1 MPGSLQCLRLGPSSR
16 GLHTWVN
23 GFDFS
28 VLSLTLHFL
37 PDLGIHHLKLSA
49 VAWTALLRTLEQK
62 GLPSFCFVFVL
73 FWIHEE
79 IKAQSREETCSRPH
93 SYLVLHWSE
102 HQAPEANQDL
112 SMLSTS
118 TLWVLRQSNSVIV
131 FFCLTVIL
139 RFGVGSVHQP
149 QASSIVHQT
158 YNLDSSHSQIL
169 LCFCKPCRQVSDLY
183 GHYITAIVLILLSKS
198 G

>member
-139 RFGVGSVHQP
+139 RFGVGYSFLFP
-149 QASSIVHQT
+149 QI
-158 YNLDSSHSQIL
+158 
-169 LCFCKPCRQVSDLY
+169 
-183 GHYITAIVLILLSKS
+183 
-198 G
+198 